1 MSGPKPPGWEPEESD
16 SASDLT
22 HEPNSGGEPDD
33 ELDEHHDELDVRGE
47 LHGRHELEPFGDSG
61 AIPAADQTGET
72 DAYSRAYSAPEA
84 EHFISGPYVPADLR
98 LYDYEDYDDSADD
111 ADDAGA
117 PRWPWVV
124 GVAAIVAA
132 IALVVSVSLL
142 FARTDTSQLA
152 NPGTTS
158 STPPVQDEITTTKP
172 PPPPTTTEAP
182 PPPPPTATETQTVT
196 VTPPPP
202 PPPPPPAPS
211 TTPPPATTSAT
222 AAPPPAPPPSTTPA
236 GPRQVTYSVTGTK
249 APGDIISVTYVDA
262 SGRSRTQ
269 HNVYIP
275 WSMTVTPISQSD
287 VGSVQASSLFRVSRL
302 NCSITTSDGTVLSS
316 NNADQP
322 QTSC

>member
-1 MSGPKPPGWEPEESD
+1 MSGPKPPGREPDESD
-16 SASDLT
+16 SASELDL
-22 HEPNSGGEPDD
+22 EPNSDSDPDD
-33 ELDEHHDELDVRGE
+33 ELDEHDDELHAG
-47 LHGRHELEPFGDSG
+47 HELEPFADSG
-61 AIPAADQTGET
+61 AIPAAEQTGET
-72 DAYSRAYSAPEA
+72 DAYSRAYSAPES
-84 EHFISGPYVPADLR
+84 EHFISGPYMPADLR
-98 LYDYEDYDDSADD
+98 LYDYENYDASDD
-111 ADDAGA
+111 DEEDDDGT

-152 NPGTTS
+152 NPGTTTS

-172 PPPPTTTEAP
+172 PPPPSTTEPP

-202 PPPPPPAPS
+202 PPPPPPPAPS
-211 TTPPPATTSAT
+211 SAPPPASTSAT
-222 AAPPPAPPPSTTPA
+222 AAPPPASPPPTTPA

>member
-1 MSGPKPPGWEPEESD
+1 MSGPNPPGREPEEAD
-16 SASDLT
+16 SASELGQELD
-22 HEPNSGGEPDD
+22 SGGGPDD
-33 ELDEHHDELDVRGE
+33 EWEPLDG
-47 LHGRHELEPFGDSG
+47 SA
-61 AIPAADQTGET
+61 AIAAAADHTGQT

-84 EHFISGPYVPADLR
+84 EHFITGPYVPADLR
-98 LYDYEDYDDSADD
+98 LYDYDGYDDPVDPEDD
-111 ADDAGA
+111 HAA

-142 FARTDTSQLA
+142 VTRTDTNKLA
-152 NPGTTS
+152 NPGTTT
-158 STPPVQDEITTTKP
+158 TPSAPPIQDEITTTKP
-172 PPPPTTTEAP
+172 PPPPP
-182 PPPPPTATETQTVT
+182 PPPPIETPTATETQTVT
-196 VTPPPP
+196 VTTA
-202 PPPPPPAPS
+202 PPPPPPAP
-211 TTPPPATTSAT
+211 PATS
-222 AAPPPAPPPSTTPA
+222 AAPPPVTTTAAVAPPPTTTTPA

-275 WSMTVTPISQSD
+275 WSMTVTPISNSD

-302 NCSITTSDGTVLSS
+302 NCSITTSDGAVLAS
-316 NNADQP
+316 NANDAP